1 MPTYA
6 PTVPSLD
13 GSKLTVDYLMKS
25 PLIVQR
31 LVRSIAEQRLI
42 GGHILTGRVDMTGSG
57 AAVYEVD
64 DPIMVDDDP
73 EAVDE
78 LAEYKLVD
86 DADGDPQLAEAI
98 NRGFASRISDKNVSR
113 NRLDVVAR
121 KLRRM
126 ANRAVFHFDSL
137 VMSAVGSS
145 VTQTQAAAAA
155 WSTTGADQFLDLLLS
170 GATIDE
176 QNEGYVANTVVAR
189 PEKWA
194 RLVASIAKTFAGAVG
209 TPDIIGKGNVLE
221 VAGLT
226 LLKSTNLP
234 TSTDVMV
241 LDNTAL
247 GSIGFER
254 LGGGYLGEVSDPLG
268 IETKQFRLEDR
279 DGWQVQVRKSG
290 VPMVQ
295 EPRAAVKVTGV

>member
-6 PTVPSLD
+6 PSAPSLAD
-13 GSKLTVDYLMKS
+13 SKLTVDYLMKN
-25 PLIVQR
+25 PVIVQR

-78 LAEYKLVD
+78 LSEYKLID

-98 NRGFASRISDKNVSR
+98 NRGFASRVSDQNVSR

-137 VMSAVGSS
+137 VMSAVGST
-145 VTQTQAAAAA
+145 VTQEQAAAAA
-155 WSTTGADQFLDLLLS
+155 WNTTGADQFLDLLLS
-170 GATIDE
+170 GAAIDE

-194 RLVASIAKTFAGAVG
+194 RLVGSIAKTFAGAVG

-234 TSTDVMV
+234 ASTEVMV
-241 LDNTAL
+241 LDSTAL

-254 LGGGYLGEVSDPLG
+254 LGGGYLGDVSDPLG